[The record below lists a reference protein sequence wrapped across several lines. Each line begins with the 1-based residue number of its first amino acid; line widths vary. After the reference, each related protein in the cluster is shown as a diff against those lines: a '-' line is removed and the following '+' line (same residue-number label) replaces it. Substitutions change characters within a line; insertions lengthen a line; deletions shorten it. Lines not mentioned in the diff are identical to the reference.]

1 MSELFSLLAQPE
13 FNPKGLQ
20 NLESLVLENWSS
32 SGDFNNESM
41 KSFFEKLTSLK
52 NLTVGFM
59 FKLPKQ
65 MRLQI
70 AQAVAEL
77 ITARSNS
84 LISCDFSRFSR
95 SQDGGDK
102 EGEVIVNALN
112 TEKSGPKKL
121 ETMICPGNEA
131 WWTESTLKLFREKS
145 ISKQENLQT
154 VDMRFSKLEE
164 NDVGLM
170 LGCIRDGESEKM
182 KNFYL
187 YDGNKCTSDTAK
199 KCTFDLRVKGVTVT
213 GV

>member
-102 EGEVIVNALN
+102 DGEVIVNALN
-112 TEKSGPKKL
+112 IDNSGPKNL

-131 WWTESTLKLFREKS
+131 WWTESTLKLFSEKS
-145 ISKQENLQT
+145 ISKQEKLQT

-164 NDVGLM
+164 KGVDSVLYD
-170 LGCIRDGESEKM
+170 IKEGESKKM
-182 KNFYL
+182 KKFYL
-187 YDGNKCTSDTAK
+187 YGGNKCTGDKAK
-199 KCTFDLRVKGVTVT
+199 KCIFELRAKDV
-213 GV
+213 